1 MDFNK
6 TKYKLSKISGIIAI
20 VISTVFLAATL
31 ADLIEVLNMTEIVD
45 PGYVILTHVIWVCV
59 NLLLLG
65 FGISARMKPVLRLR
79 KGIMG
84 ERKKYFWFYGKLRNK
99 LGLAALSIVLF
110 VLCFK
115 MSEIFAISKSVIG
128 GVLEI
133 VQLVICPCYIAVA
146 VLQVLGAFVKDPRL
160 YDGDYKLIT
169 KEDSAFEFY
178 SSLQSKGKSYNG
190 LKYLTGKLAGAL
202 VMANGILILIE
213 SIYTFID
220 LLRNGLAFGIS
231 DWKVFVIDL
240 VIIVGKIVL
249 SVILLSKALSLG
261 EKPTQKVVS
270 TEYYQ
275 KGMDR
280 EFRWKYV
287 SPITLVITAV
297 FSLAIAVISLI
308 ADANI
313 KLIIHPVIMQLGVVL
328 TPMVMVYYVSTAVF
342 ILTAILCITSLAIKD
357 KKIYKLEANIFNIMA
372 GIE

>member
-1 MDFNK
+1 
-6 TKYKLSKISGIIAI
+6 
-20 VISTVFLAATL
+20 
-31 ADLIEVLNMTEIVD
+31 
-45 PGYVILTHVIWVCV
+45 
-59 NLLLLG
+59 
-65 FGISARMKPVLRLR
+65 
-79 KGIMG
+79 
-84 ERKKYFWFYGKLRNK
+84 
-99 LGLAALSIVLF
+99 
-110 VLCFK
+110 
-115 MSEIFAISKSVIG
+115 
-128 GVLEI
+128 
-133 VQLVICPCYIAVA
+133 
-146 VLQVLGAFVKDPRL
+146 VLGAFVKDPRL

-220 LLRNGLAFGIS
+220 LLRNGLALGIS

-240 VIIVGKIVL
+240 AIIVGKIVL

-328 TPMVMVYYVSTAVF
+328 TPMVIVYYVSTAVF